1 MWSPS
6 FACTIQEVSKKVDCE
21 DLRVSQGSTL
31 VLEGEGI
38 SIRGLTLRGALVIR
52 AVSGA
57 KVTVKGLE
65 VENGGWEWV
74 PLVYGEEASEEEKMR
89 GFTVVKHAT
98 RVIEFDS
105 PGEYTIE
112 S

>member
-1 MWSPS
+1 M
-6 FACTIQEVSKKVDCE
+6 
-21 DLRVSQGSTL
+21 
-31 VLEGEGI
+31 
-38 SIRGLTLRGALVIR
+38 IR

-89 GFTVVKHAT
+89 GFTVVKHST
-98 RVIEFDS
+98 RVIEYDS